1 MALETQEKII
11 VIPTGLTISQSQTHK
26 LNEVDLRETGP
37 ENQGTEKR
45 SLVNSPEEGRVAWQA
60 EV

>member
-45 SLVNSPEEGRVAWQA
+45 SLVNSPEEGRVA
-60 EV
+60 